1 MSIGF
6 IGLGDMGM
14 PMARRLLSS
23 GQEVLAWNRSSDKL
37 AALVANGA
45 IAASSPAD
53 MMART
58 DLIGL
63 CLTSDQAV
71 ERVAWGPRG
80 LFTAGFSGRKFIA
93 DFSTGSP
100 SAAIS
105 LAARAA
111 ARGTSWIDVPVSGG
125 VSAAN
130 NGTLVAFAGGEADA
144 ISALHA
150 LLTPLCDRV
159 THMGPSGAGQVTKL
173 CNQMIVACNLLVI
186 AETLSMARQAGVDVR
201 ALPAAL
207 KGGFAD
213 SLPLQIFGPRMAA
226 HCFEPRLGAIALMAK
241 DVRLASELSSL
252 YRARTPNL
260 ALAGELYA
268 RACHQSGIDESADI
282 SCLIGLFESLSI
294 ATSI

>member
-1 MSIGF
+1 MSVGF

-53 MMART
+53 VMDRT

-71 ERVAWGPRG
+71 EQVAWGPSG
-80 LFTAGFSGRKFIA
+80 LFSAEFSGHKFVA

-105 LAARAA
+105 LASRAA
-111 ARGTSWIDVPVSGG
+111 ARDTSWIDAPVSGG
-125 VSAAN
+125 VRAAN

-144 ISALHA
+144 IRALHA

-159 THMGPSGAGQVTKL
+159 THVGPSGAGQVTKL

-186 AETLSMARQAGVDVR
+186 AETISMARQAGVDVS

-207 KGGFAD
+207 RGGFAD

-226 HCFEPRLGAIALMAK
+226 HCFEPRLGAIALMVK

-252 YRARTPNL
+252 YHAWTPNL
-260 ALAGELYA
+260 ALASELYA
-268 RACHQSGIDESADI
+268 RACHQPGIDESADI
-282 SCLIGLFESLSI
+282 SCLIGLFESLASR
-294 ATSI
+294 TST